1 MKGSCALARKK
12 QRSVCFFL
20 ELLAPPFRERKGGKL
35 PKEKEACN
43 RKNSLI
49 KFINQNY
56 LKTFIIDFDEST
68 NSTCP
73 KSSLS
78 KDRRYLRRHEKGP
91 AAIAHCCFPVGF
103 YRGAGTGHYTR
114 LYDAGMVAAPHH
126 HALPLGAL
134 HPSRQGPKNGMER
147 SLENLSHRHHPGL
160 ALGLFLCQHQT
171 RQCYHCTYL
180 SFYHRLAGSLDR
192 AAHLKKAVRCLRDLP
207 GAFCHIQFS
216 TGIIIGLLS
225 SLLTVLVSVLNKGIV
240 DKHNPENIT
249 LYQLTGGFLGLT
261 ILLPLFQLFF
271 PEKWVAPTAWD
282 WVWLVVLSWL
292 CTILT
297 FFLYIRALKKV
308 SAFTVNLTLTLE
320 PLYGIILA
328 FLLYQ
333 ENKLFSQWFYVG
345 FALIALAVVLHMW
358 RLLRPGK

>member
-1 MKGSCALARKK
+1 MKKALLQLHTAVFLWGFTGVLGRAITLDSTMLVWWRLLITMLSLWVLYILLGKARKMEWK
-12 QRSVCFFL
+12 GALKISLIGTILALHWVCFYASIKL
-20 ELLAPPFRERKGGKL
+20 ANVTIALTCLSTTALLA
-35 PKEKEACN
+35 A
-43 RKNSLI
+43 LI
-49 KFINQNY
+49 EPLI
-56 LKTFIIDFDEST
+56 LKKRFDAFE
-68 NSTCP
+68 
-73 KSSLS
+73 
-78 KDRRYLRRHEKGP
+78 
-91 AAIAHCCFPVGF
+91 IF
-103 YRGAGTGHYTR
+103 
-114 LYDAGMVAAPHH
+114 
-126 HALPLGAL
+126 
-134 HPSRQGPKNGMER
+134 
-147 SLENLSHRHHPGL
+147 
-160 ALGLFLCQHQT
+160 LGLFAI
-171 RQCYHCTYL
+171 
-180 SFYHRLAGSLDR
+180 AGILIIYNT
-192 AAHLKKAVRCLRDLP
+192 
-207 GAFCHIQFS
+207 HIQFS